1 MDEHEFAKQLAL
13 LQGGKIA
20 VLAKKK
26 KAKERKAAAI
36 EAAKRETAERETAER
51 EAAEREAAEREAA
64 TRLEKSTPSIP
75 IKHIL
80 NGYSVEI
87 LEVKETT
94 SLPYHRGEKPT
105 KSLKYT
111 FRIYSIGIELIIN
124 IVFVEGGIVRIVI
137 NDILESPFSDITDEE
152 KEWGT
157 FSSTTFCC
165 DDEDDFRTK
174 DYQRSYDTYRG
185 WECYT
190 DETGTVFTTNGRID
204 FESRLVSPLLQ
215 ERIKKVFRLLENY
228 YSKFYKEY

>member
-1 MDEHEFAKQLAL
+1 MDDYEFAFLFASIQK
-13 LQGGKIA
+13 GNIA
-20 VLAKKK
+20 DLAKKMKVKEDQAK
-26 KAKERKAAAI
+26 KAAIEAAAI
-36 EAAKRETAERETAER
+36 EAAAIEAAER
-51 EAAEREAAEREAA
+51 EAREAAEREAA

-94 SLPYHRGEKPT
+94 SLPYHRGEEPT

-137 NDILESPFSDITDEE
+137 NDILEFPFSRITDEE
-152 KEWGT
+152 NVWGS
-157 FSSTTFCC
+157 FSSTTFCS

-185 WECYT
+185 WECHT

-215 ERIKKVFRLLENY
+215 ERNKKVFRLLENY